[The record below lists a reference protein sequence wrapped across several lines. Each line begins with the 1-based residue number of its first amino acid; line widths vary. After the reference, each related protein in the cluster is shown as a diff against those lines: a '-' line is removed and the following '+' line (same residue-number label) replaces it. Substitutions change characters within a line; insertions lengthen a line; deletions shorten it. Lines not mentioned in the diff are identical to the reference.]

1 VRTDNIISS
10 PVAAAV
16 SIQQIAALKTTGLD
30 VRHDGGVYRI
40 LTGCWAEVETLHQI
54 VPDPEHSPYLV
65 NGDFRIYL
73 AMLIQ

>member
-1 VRTDNIISS
+1 MRTGNIISS
-10 PVAAAV
+10 PVVASV
-16 SIQQIAALKTTGLD
+16 SIQQIAALKTAGLD

-54 VPDPEHSPYLV
+54 VPDPEHAPAFI